1 MKREKE
7 IKTLTI
13 THRNGETDTV
23 EDGSL
28 ALSSFE
34 AKKNMNVSE
43 SKVVTFHAVDHIEVT
58 KRMEVDII
66 ADGTCEKDCNAMGDP
81 SITGLSTFET
91 KVGVE
96 FDPLEGVT
104 GYDDNGER
112 ITVTVEE
119 E

>member
-58 KRMEVDII
+58 KRMEADII

-81 SITGLSTFET
+81 SITGLNQLNVMTNE
-91 KVGVE
+91 E
-96 FDPLEGVT
+96 FDPLDGVT

>member
-58 KRMEVDII
+58 KKMEVDII

-81 SITGLSTFET
+81 SITGLSTLET
-91 KVGVE
+91 EVDTE

-104 GYDDNGER
+104 GYDDNGDT
-112 ITVTVEE
+112 ISVTVEE